1 MKAKRRWLFA
11 AAILLVV
18 PLLFATYSRGDRDEA
33 QFQWDLISVDASIN
47 LRAGGQDSAG
57 AADNSFITL
66 TGSGTF
72 VTPAG
77 GDEGEGSGSAVT
89 GGGNWETFSPG
100 PNSVPTGSGTYKV
113 TRLVRFTLANC
124 TVPTCVSG
132 FGGTDL
138 VLPESQARAGLAVLE
153 IKYSDESRGVL
164 VVSCGLNGTPPS
176 VFEGIVASKDS
187 VEFWNQNPF
196 NAASNATIFH
206 KIQRAD
212 EN

>member
-1 MKAKRRWLFA
+1 MKIERKHLLATTLLLLPL
-11 AAILLVV
+11 LLVFTV
-18 PLLFATYSRGDRDEA
+18 KADNDESI
-33 QFQWDLISVDASIN
+33 FRWDLISVDASIN

-77 GDEGEGSGSAVT
+77 GDGGEGSGSAVT
-89 GGGNWETFSPG
+89 GGGTWETFD

>member
-1 MKAKRRWLFA
+1 M
-11 AAILLVV
+11 
-18 PLLFATYSRGDRDEA
+18 
-33 QFQWDLISVDASIN
+33 
-47 LRAGGQDSAG
+47 
-57 AADNSFITL
+57 
-66 TGSGTF
+66 
-72 VTPAG
+72 TPAG
-77 GDEGEGSGSAVT
+77 GDEGEGSAVT
-89 GGGNWETFSPG
+89 GGGTWETFSPG
-100 PNSVPTGSGTYKV
+100 PNSLPTGSGTYKV

-164 VVSCGLNGTPPS
+164 VVSCALNGTPPS

-196 NAASNATIFH
+196 NPASNATIFH